1 MLTIPRF
8 MDKDDYLQ
16 NPIMHRFS
24 SEHNLDVVNNRADFI
39 RIIENFANSSPENE
53 EETRKWLL
61 QVAREGSKDFTYKK
75 VFDIPAECKDA
86 TLLDLKLKSLFPDC
100 PMENVLTYVNTYERK
115 LINYEIITNE
125 NDKVEKI
132 AFTFSQKF
140 LTGDNSTSVEDIVF
154 PVFVDVYVN
163 EGFVFSRAKA
173 KSTLYAFTESKLLS
187 SDNHVDSLDNA
198 FSAVYEI
205 IRALGLKTETETKK
219 VKASNSQLLY
229 RMYQEFSFTPEEVEN
244 KVDSVKEVS
253 NAFIDTIFTELGL
266 KAVNKET
273 AIKDLAIFVEKFI
286 SINGNNENI
295 FKEDRPA
302 YLIKVGADDAQELTK
317 IDTSSSKKK
326 PLQCTE
332 AFFDSKK
339 SVLNSKAC
347 NKVHL
352 CFKRTEPKYFGKNP
366 ICVQFATKKNY
377 GTFKTAQYAE
387 EADINNVIQTI
398 FRNY

>member
-1 MLTIPRF
+1 
-8 MDKDDYLQ
+8 MDKVLSVLKEIGITYAYDHFAEGEVPDT
-16 NPIMHRFS
+16 P
-24 SEHNLDVVNNRADFI
+24 FI
-39 RIIENFANSSPENE
+39 CYRIPDSDNFAADGKVYYKVNKVYIEVY
-53 EETRKWLL
+53 TDT
-61 QVAREGSKDFTYKK
+61 KD
-75 VFDIPAECKDA
+75 
-86 TLLDLKLKSLFPDC
+86 L
-100 PMENVLTYVNTYERK
+100 
-115 LINYEIITNE
+115 
-125 NDKVEKI
+125 
-132 AFTFSQKF
+132 
-140 LTGDNSTSVEDIVF
+140 
-154 PVFVDVYVN
+154 
-163 EGFVFSRAKA
+163 
-173 KSTLYAFTESKLLS
+173 
-187 SDNHVDSLDNA
+187 
-198 FSAVYEI
+198 
-205 IRALGLKTETETKK
+205 
-219 VKASNSQLLY
+219 
-229 RMYQEFSFTPEEVEN
+229 EVEN